1 MKILITGGAGYIGSI
16 LALKLLTLNYE
27 VKIYDNLMVG
37 GNSLLPLLLFPN
49 FEFVNEDIRH
59 KDKFRHEVAG
69 VDWVV
74 HLAALVGHR
83 LCERNPSESWEI
95 NYESTLNVYDICNN
109 LGIKRMVFVS
119 TCSNY
124 GITEAAGLAD
134 EDSKL
139 NPISLYAQT
148 KVAAEENLLKMAS
161 TKTSICI
168 LRFATIFGLSPRMR
182 FDLMLNEFVRDAI
195 FGKKIIIYNPLSW
208 RPFLHVQDAARAI
221 IHVLTSP
228 LEKIH
233 KEIYN
238 IGIGNYQKIELAQKV
253 QQRIPEVEIVI
264 QKQSEDNRNYQ
275 VSFNKMKKK
284 LKFFPKY
291 QIQDGIEEIRNLIQK
306 KIIENPYN
314 PIYTSF
320 NK

>member
-1 MKILITGGAGYIGSI
+1 MKILITGGAGYIGSV

-195 FGKKIIIYNPLSW
+195 
-208 RPFLHVQDAARAI
+208 